1 MLNLEIDTDRTR
13 LDRSLIHRYLSEESY
28 WARGL
33 PRAVLDRALEHSL
46 CFGVYREGAQV
57 AFARMVTDY
66 ATFAYLSDVFVL
78 ETERGQ
84 GIAQRLM
91 ATVLAHPE
99 LQGLR
104 RIALATR
111 DAHALYAR
119 YGFTALARPE
129 TFMERYRPEIYA
141 TPLS

>member
-1 MLNLEIDTDRTR
+1 MLNFEIDIDRTR

-28 WARGL
+28 WARGV
-33 PRAVLDRALEHSL
+33 PRAVLDRALDHSL

-57 AFARMVTDY
+57 AFARVVTDY

-78 ETERGQ
+78 ETQRRQ

-91 ATVLAHPE
+91 ATVMAHPD

-119 YGFTALARPE
+119 YGFTPLARPE
-129 TFMERYRPEIYA
+129 TFMERYRPDIYA
-141 TPLS
+141 TPLT